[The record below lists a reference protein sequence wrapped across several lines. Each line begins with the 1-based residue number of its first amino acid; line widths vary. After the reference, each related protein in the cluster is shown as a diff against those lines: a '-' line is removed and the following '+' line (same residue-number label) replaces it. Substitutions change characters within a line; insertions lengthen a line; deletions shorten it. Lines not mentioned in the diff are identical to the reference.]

1 MSCHII
7 TVPCWSS
14 CFTLTFHIQVDVVDS
29 EFCTLL
35 EEASSASD
43 FQSVLRA
50 HRNFLATIMRLSS
63 IDNLVIQEGIER
75 VLQVCLRFIAVCR
88 LLHQQEENITTGN
101 PQATTRSYS
110 PLASDVK
117 KRIVPVVVPPEE
129 IDGVRKEFFTQISYL
144 FQIMRKVEN
153 RGLMFRLDFNG
164 YLSALSEDLGAGL
177 DRWTSRS
184 LRGWFCLLLDTSCW
198 VTRLILLTL
207 LPLCSDSLNAE
218 YLIFTAFFL
227 SSLFFIFL
235 LCYSQWIEIWLK

>member
-1 MSCHII
+1 M
-7 TVPCWSS
+7 
-14 CFTLTFHIQVDVVDS
+14 
-29 EFCTLL
+29 
-35 EEASSASD
+35 
-43 FQSVLRA
+43 LRA

-88 LLHQQEENITTGN
+88 LLHQQEENITPGN

-177 DRWTSRS
+177 DR
-184 LRGWFCLLLDTSCW
+184 
-198 VTRLILLTL
+198 
-207 LPLCSDSLNAE
+207 
-218 YLIFTAFFL
+218 
-227 SSLFFIFL
+227 
-235 LCYSQWIEIWLK
+235 